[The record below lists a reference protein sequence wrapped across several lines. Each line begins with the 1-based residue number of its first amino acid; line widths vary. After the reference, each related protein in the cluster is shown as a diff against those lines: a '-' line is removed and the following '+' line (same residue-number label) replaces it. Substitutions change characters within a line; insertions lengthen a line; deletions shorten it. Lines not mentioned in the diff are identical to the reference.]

1 MNGELLLVASVAGR
15 NIALP
20 AADVASVSELERI
33 TAVPRAPAWIEGIG
47 AQRSRAL
54 TVINCHRAI
63 GLPGDAAVVTTETR
77 YIVVRLD
84 EHLYALRADRILD
97 VCMAQSEVGPAPA
110 GLGPEWRSVA
120 RGVIETA
127 FGPAVMLD
135 IASVIAGPDRLAA

>member
-20 AADVASVSELERI
+20 AADVASVSELEKV
-33 TAVPRAPAWIEGIG
+33 TLVPRAPQWIEGIG

-54 TVINCHRAI
+54 TVVNCHRAI
-63 GLPGDAAVVTTETR
+63 GLPGEPEVDAHETR
-77 YIVVRLD
+77 CIVVKLD

-97 VCMAQSEVGPAPA
+97 VTIAQSDVGPAPA
-110 GLGPEWRSVA
+110 GLGAEWRSVA
-120 RGVIETA
+120 TGVIETQ

-135 IASVIAGPDRLAA
+135 IEAVIAGPERLAA

>member
-20 AADVASVSELERI
+20 AADVASVSELEKV
-33 TAVPRAPAWIEGIG
+33 TLVPRAPDWIEGIG

-54 TVINCHRAI
+54 TVVNCHRAI
-63 GLPGDAAVVTTETR
+63 GLPGEAHMDADETR
-77 YIVVRLD
+77 CIVVKLD

-97 VCMAQSEVGPAPA
+97 VTIAQSDVGPAPA
-110 GLGPEWRSVA
+110 GLGAEWRRVA
-120 RGVIETA
+120 TGVIETV

-135 IASVIAGPDRLAA
+135 VSAVIAGPERLAA

>member
-20 AADVASVSELERI
+20 AADVASVSELEKI
-33 TAVPRAPAWIEGIG
+33 TLVPRAPDWIEGIG

-54 TVINCHRAI
+54 TVVNCHRAI
-63 GLPGDAAVVTTETR
+63 GLPGEARMDADETR
-77 YIVVRLD
+77 CIVVKLD

-97 VCMAQSEVGPAPA
+97 VTIAQSDVGQAPA
-110 GLGPEWRSVA
+110 GLGAEWRRVA
-120 RGVIETA
+120 TGVIETV

-135 IASVIAGPDRLAA
+135 LAAIIAGPERLAA

>member
-20 AADVASVSELERI
+20 AADVASVSELERV
-33 TAVPRAPAWIEGIG
+33 TVVPRAPAWIEGIG

-54 TVINCHRAI
+54 TVINCHRAV
-63 GLPGDAAVVTTETR
+63 GLPGEPAVDSSETR

-84 EHLYALRADRILD
+84 DHLYALRADRILD
-97 VCMAQSEVGPAPA
+97 VCIAQSQIGPAPA
-110 GLGPEWRSVA
+110 GLGPEWSSVA
-120 RGVIETA
+120 KGVIETP

-135 IASVIAGPDRLAA
+135 VASVIAGPDRLAA